1 MKKMMIA
8 AAALMVA
15 VVSQAAV
22 VDWGY
27 KITADKT
34 VASVAEA
41 QASAY
46 AKNYVVYL
54 FAADAVADWKKVT
67 KADFDSAMDSSAI
80 QYQSWTS
87 RAGATY
93 ATANALGEVGTARA
107 VDVGDAASLVA
118 KIVILDTVNNKYV
131 ATDATIAS
139 RSETAGAGTEG
150 VQSFTQAAFAGQS
163 WTAVAVP
170 EPTSGLLMLVG
181 LAGLALRR
189 RRA

>member
-1 MKKMMIA
+1 MQTLIPLWIRLLLSIKVGHLA
-8 AAALMVA
+8 A
-15 VVSQAAV
+15 
-22 VDWGY
+22 
-27 KITADKT
+27 
-34 VASVAEA
+34 
-41 QASAY
+41 
-46 AKNYVVYL
+46 
-54 FAADAVADWKKVT
+54 
-67 KADFDSAMDSSAI
+67 
-80 QYQSWTS
+80 
-87 RAGATY
+87 ATY

-150 VQSFTQAAFAGQS
+150 VKSFTQAAFAGQS